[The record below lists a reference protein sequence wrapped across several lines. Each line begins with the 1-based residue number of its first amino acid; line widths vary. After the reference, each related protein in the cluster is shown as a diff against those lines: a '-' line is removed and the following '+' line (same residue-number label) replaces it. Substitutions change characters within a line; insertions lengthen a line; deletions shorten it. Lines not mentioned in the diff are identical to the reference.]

1 MPGWRVMESAAAPRT
16 WGIWFSAVFTVVA
29 SISIASCPAQAGC
42 SDYVRQ
48 GSPSTRGE
56 ISLGVHGDAQS
67 PTGSVESPASSPLR
81 EREGPCTGALCSR
94 KPVPASTA
102 TLIDL
107 QRVGNWAILSVQT
120 RIAVPEAAPCPTD
133 EQIFLP
139 LSNGPSIDHP
149 PRLP

>member
-16 WGIWFSAVFTVVA
+16 WGIWFSAVFTVVV
-29 SISIASCPAQAGC
+29 SLSIASSPAQAAC
-42 SDYVRQ
+42 SDYVRH
-48 GSPSTRGE
+48 GSPPLREE
-56 ISLGVHGDAQS
+56 ISLGGQGGAQS
-67 PTGSVESPASSPLR
+67 PTGSVESLSSSPLR
-81 EREGPCTGALCSR
+81 ERRGPCTGALCSR

-102 TLIDL
+102 TLIDM

-120 RIAVPEAAPCPTD
+120 RIAVPEAAPCPKD

>member
-1 MPGWRVMESAAAPRT
+1 MPGRRVMESAAAPRN
-16 WGIWFSAVFTVVA
+16 WNIWFSAVFAVVA

-42 SDYVRQ
+42 SDYVRH
-48 GSPSTRGE
+48 GSPLTRGE

-67 PTGSVESPASSPLR
+67 TASSVESTAPLR

-94 KPVPASTA
+94 KPAPASTA
-102 TLIDL
+102 PLVDL
-107 QRVGNWAILSVQT
+107 KRVGNWAILSAQT
-120 RIAVPEAAPCPTD
+120 RIAVPEAAPCPND

-139 LSNGPSIDHP
+139 QSNGPSIDHP